1 MDDAPKHG
9 SMEDSPREPLFEQV
23 DIKEV
28 YAAEKLAAQRARMDK
43 ARAKRD
49 AGIPGGT
56 IQDHSFYTKG
66 DKGVGTTS
74 YYENAKSEQGW
85 HRLLSFMKARGLSN
99 KECAEK
105 LGKTE
110 ATISQVSRAPW
121 FREQLEA
128 VIMEEGRDSLREVL
142 NGEVLNSVY
151 TLIDVRDD
159 VAAKG
164 SERIAAASALI
175 DRVLGKAPQTIQ
187 HVDGGRS
194 EAAKEQTRI
203 DADLALVEAELNALG
218 ANGPQTAKLGEADF
232 VSVPILADADSTQSI
247 NAETSHIP

>member
-1 MDDAPKHG
+1 
-9 SMEDSPREPLFEQV
+9 MEDSSREPLFEQV
-23 DIKEV
+23 DIAEV
-28 YAAEKLAAQRARMDK
+28 YAAEKLAAKQARMAH
-43 ARAKRD
+43 ARAHRSS
-49 AGIPGGT
+49 GEPGGDV
-56 IQDHSFYTKG
+56 QDHSFYTKG
-66 DKGVGTTS
+66 DKGVGTAS
-74 YYENAKSEQGW
+74 LYAEAAGEKEW
-85 HRLLSFMKARGLSN
+85 HRLLGFMKARGLSN
-99 KECAEK
+99 RECAEK
-105 LGKTE
+105 LNKSET
-110 ATISQVSRAPW
+110 AISQVSRAPW

-164 SERIAAASALI
+164 SERIAAANSLI

-232 VSVPILADADSTQSI
+232 VGVPTLADSDTQSI